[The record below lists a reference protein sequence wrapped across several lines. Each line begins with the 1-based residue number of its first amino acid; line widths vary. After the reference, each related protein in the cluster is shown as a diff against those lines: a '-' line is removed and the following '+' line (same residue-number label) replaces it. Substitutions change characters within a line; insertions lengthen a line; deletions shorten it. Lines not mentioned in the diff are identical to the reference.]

1 MINCAPRF
9 NLYPFAIAALP
20 SSPPVIFMAYKHV
33 GWLCWTSHLKST
45 TSSSFSS
52 PVLKGQGTERETI
65 YLSGEYIEMLTEERQ
80 SCPLCAAA
88 VVVPVTG
95 EPHPTAQHHD
105 KINCRLVRRGRTCL
119 FLFSLSFSGRQ
130 HRALSMKFTLFPLLL
145 GRSVWPIHPDQT
157 RGSHAMR
164 WSLLMGQVE
173 N

>member
-1 MINCAPRF
+1 MLDVPLKVYYYFFFFFSCAPRAR
-9 NLYPFAIAALP
+9 YR
-20 SSPPVIFMAYKHV
+20 
-33 GWLCWTSHLKST
+33 
-45 TSSSFSS
+45 
-52 PVLKGQGTERETI
+52 ERETI

-119 FLFSLSFSGRQ
+119 FLFFSLVQWPPTSRVVDEIHVIS
-130 HRALSMKFTLFPLLL
+130 TLVGPFCLT
-145 GRSVWPIHPDQT
+145 HPPGPA

>member
-45 TSSSFSS
+45 ITSSSS
-52 PVLKGQGTERETI
+52 PVLPGQGTERETI

-119 FLFSLSFSGRQ
+119 FLFFSLVQWPPTSRVVDEIHVIS
-130 HRALSMKFTLFPLLL
+130 TLVGPFCLTHPP
-145 GRSVWPIHPDQT
+145 GPDQ
-157 RGSHAMR
+157 
-164 WSLLMGQVE
+164 GQPCDALEPV
-173 N
+173 NGTS